1 MDCSEDVGRGQLHT
15 MTGFEPPNFFEQIRS
30 NHRRSIVLIAATF
43 VILWTF
49 VNVTAVLFG
58 AHLRERPCTDTGCDV
73 EFFVDVRVLLVTALG
88 VACYLLIAYFSA
100 ARAALAITHAK
111 PAVGPEY
118 QQLRNIVEGVA
129 LAAGVPTP
137 AVYVVHD
144 PAPNAFAT
152 GMRPEKAAV
161 AVTTGLMERL
171 SRRELEGVIAHE
183 VGHIRNRDTSFMT
196 LVVLTVGAIMVLSTV
211 LVRIGYLAT
220 IMFRGGGGRGKN
232 NAHAAALA
240 IGLAFLAVGAIGF
253 VLAIPAAT
261 LLKAALSRRREVM
274 ADATAVQL
282 TRNPT
287 GIRAA
292 LEKLEADTTVVRAM
306 STTTAHLWIESPLQR
321 ERGSGFIS
329 SVGRLF
335 DSHPPLAARIET
347 LRRYEGLDP
356 SGRGP
361 VDGAPGSG
369 GLGAPPPPPPPPPPP
384 SPPLPPPVV

>member
-1 MDCSEDVGRGQLHT
+1 MNE
-15 MTGFEPPNFFEQIRS
+15 FEPPNFFEQIRS
-30 NHRRSIVLIAATF
+30 NHRRSIVLMVVTF
-43 VILWTF
+43 MILWAF
-49 VNVTAVLFG
+49 VNVIAVLFG
-58 AHLRERPCTDTGCDV
+58 AHLRDAPGDTYSSEV
-73 EFFVDVRVLLVTALG
+73 EFHADPRALLITGLLVA
-88 VACYLLIAYFSA
+88 AYLLLAYLSA

-111 PAVGPEY
+111 PATGPEY
-118 QQLRNIVEGVA
+118 LHLRNLVEGVA
-129 LAAGVPTP
+129 IAAGVPPP

-161 AVTTGLMERL
+161 AVTTGLMERM

-196 LVVLTVGAIMVLSTV
+196 LVVLTVGAIMVLSTF
-211 LVRIGYLAT
+211 LVRIGYFAT
-220 IMFRGGGGRGKN
+220 LMFRGGNSRSKN
-232 NAHAAALA
+232 SAQGAAVM
-240 IGLAFLAVGAIGF
+240 IGLAFLAVGLIGF
-253 VLAIPAAT
+253 VLAIPAAL

-292 LEKLEADTTVVRAM
+292 LEKLEADSTVVRAM

-321 ERGSGFIS
+321 ERGGGFTA

-335 DSHPPLAARIET
+335 DSHPPLAERIAT

-356 SGRGP
+356 AARGP
-361 VDGAPGSG
+361 VDAVPGR
-369 GLGAPPPPPPPPPPP
+369 L
-384 SPPLPPPVV
+384 

>member
-1 MDCSEDVGRGQLHT
+1 
-15 MTGFEPPNFFEQIRS
+15 MTNFEPPNFFEQIRS
-30 NHRRSIVLIAATF
+30 NHRRSMVLMAVTF
-43 VILWTF
+43 LILWAF
-49 VNVTAVLFG
+49 VNVIAALFG
-58 AHLRERPCTDTGCDV
+58 GHLRE
-73 EFFVDVRVLLVTALG
+73 
-88 VACYLLIAYFSA
+88 VACGASSYSCESEFYANPTTLAVTGVIVAAYLAIAYFSSS
-100 ARAALAITHAK
+100 RAALAITHAQ
-111 PAVGPEY
+111 PATGPEY
-118 QQLRNIVEGVA
+118 LQLRNIVEGVA
-129 LAAGVPTP
+129 IAAGVPTP

-152 GMRPEKAAV
+152 GLKPEKAAV

-211 LVRIGYLAT
+211 LVRIGYFAT
-220 IMFRGGGGRGKN
+220 VMFRGGNSRSKN
-232 NAHAAALA
+232 SANSAAVA

-292 LEKLEADTTVVRAM
+292 LEKLEADTTVVGAM

-321 ERGSGFIS
+321 QRGGGFIS
-329 SVGRLF
+329 SIGRLF
-335 DSHPPLAARIET
+335 DSHPPLAERIET

-356 SGRGP
+356 GGRGP
-361 VDGAPGSG
+361 VDAVPTIASG
-369 GLGAPPPPPPPPPPP
+369 GQV
-384 SPPLPPPVV
+384 LPPPTA